1 MKRLLLCVFLSCL
14 FVLGAGAQSTVFIVR
29 HAEKADS
36 DSRDPELSAA
46 GKTRAERLAQMLK
59 DAGVTDIY
67 ATDFKRTQQTAA
79 PLAQML
85 GTPVTTVSAKDNATL
100 VSKLRGLSG
109 NALVVGHTNTIPDLL
124 KALGIVAPIKIA
136 ESDYDD
142 LFVVE
147 LAEKPRLIHLHY
159 P

>member
-1 MKRLLLCVFLSCL
+1 MKRVVLLVFLSSL
-14 FVLGAGAQSTVFIVR
+14 FVLGAGAQPTVFIVR

-36 DSRDPELSAA
+36 SPDPDLSAA
-46 GKTRAERLAQMLK
+46 GKARAERLAQMLK
-59 DAGVTDIY
+59 DAGITDIY

-79 PLAQML
+79 PLAQTL
-85 GTPVTTVSAKDNATL
+85 ATPVTTISAKDNAAL